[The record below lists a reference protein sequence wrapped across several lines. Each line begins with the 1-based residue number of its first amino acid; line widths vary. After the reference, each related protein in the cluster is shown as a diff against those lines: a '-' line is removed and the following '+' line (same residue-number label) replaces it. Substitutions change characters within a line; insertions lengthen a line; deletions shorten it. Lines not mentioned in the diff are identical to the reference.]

1 MAKIYH
7 YTSIK
12 TLALILE
19 NKKIRFNR
27 LDYVDDVEESCY
39 SSGSFNTQLGH
50 YVFVSCW
57 TRNSEENLALW
68 NMYTN
73 YKGVR
78 IGIDEDLFITTEQ
91 GLRKDFF
98 TLPKDIK
105 DCESIIGQNKIEL
118 YPIQYVKN
126 PEDEIKSAIS
136 SININDNESGIH
148 ILLNKIGVFKRI
160 HWSIQQESRFKIV
173 VAPSTDEKIK
183 IPLNQNLL
191 YSLFETI
198 ITSQRKFLVD
208 MLNNKPIKTTFI
220 DIPFNAEKLNS
231 LEIVIGPQSTEGE
244 KLIVKKLLQDYPEA
258 TISSSIFSGKIRKKN

>member
-1 MAKIYH
+1 M
-7 YTSIK
+7 
-12 TLALILE
+12 
-19 NKKIRFNR
+19 
-27 LDYVDDVEESCY
+27 DDVEESCY

-148 ILLNKIGVFKRI
+148 ILLNKIGVLKEYTGVFNKKVDSKL
-160 HWSIQQESRFKIV
+160 W
-173 VAPSTDEKIK
+173 
-183 IPLNQNLL
+183 LL
-191 YSLFETI
+191 L
-198 ITSQRKFLVD
+198 QR
-208 MLNNKPIKTTFI
+208 M
-220 DIPFNAEKLNS
+220 
-231 LEIVIGPQSTEGE
+231 
-244 KLIVKKLLQDYPEA
+244 KKLKFP
-258 TISSSIFSGKIRKKN
+258 